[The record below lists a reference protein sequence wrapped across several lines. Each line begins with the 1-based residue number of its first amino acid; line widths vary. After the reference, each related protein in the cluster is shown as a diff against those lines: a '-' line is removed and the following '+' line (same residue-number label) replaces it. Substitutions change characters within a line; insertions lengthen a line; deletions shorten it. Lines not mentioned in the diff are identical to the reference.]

1 MTTSGIEF
9 QTVNYLEQPFS
20 VEKLRQ
26 LIRRTG
32 LSPQQLVRTTE
43 DAYRQFVAGR
53 DLSDAA
59 LMEIMANH
67 PELIQRPIVV
77 KGDKGVLARPVE
89 NLAELGILKKPRK

>member
-1 MTTSGIEF
+1 LTTSGIEF

>member
-1 MTTSGIEF
+1 MTTSGIQF

-26 LIRRTG
+26 LIHRTG

-59 LMEIMANH
+59 LIEIMANH

>member
-1 MTTSGIEF
+1 ME
-9 QTVNYLEQPFS
+9 E
-20 VEKLRQ
+20 LRH

-59 LMEIMANH
+59 LIEIMANH

-89 NLAELGILKKPRK
+89 NLAELGILKKRRK

>member
-1 MTTSGIEF
+1 ME
-9 QTVNYLEQPFS
+9 E
-20 VEKLRQ
+20 LRQ

-53 DLSDAA
+53 DLSDAM
-59 LMEIMANH
+59 LIEIMAEH

-89 NLAELGILKKPRK
+89 NLEELGILKMPLK